1 MPPRFVPTPS
11 PRCPRCTKAVYLAEQ
26 VIGPNGTS
34 WHKSCFTCER
44 CNRRLD
50 STTLAEHEGKAYCQ
64 ACHKLVFGPTGY
76 GYGSG
81 LLVPEDPENQ
91 FKQSIGRPV
100 NREDSNEVSGGFG
113 STYQGEAEE
122 QRRERLTPV
131 NATAARRNSLEMIRE
146 QAEAS
151 RRAYDE
157 AHAQRLAGRHV
168 NPNLT
173 GGSSTSTGSRGEPHT
188 SSGYGLSSGYV
199 SGGSDS
205 SSAFGSTMATTSSP
219 APSVSS
225 ISSAASSQPATKSL
239 YLNQPIKPS
248 SGVSSPHRRESSDAD
263 SDYARSRQALS
274 FQTGAPPVPSGPPSL
289 PKRTPESTGF
299 VRSSHTGDKQDQES
313 YLEYAPIRV
322 VARKEEPRTPSA
334 STPEPAAQSVADDE
348 WDTEPAQKPQEPP
361 MYLSQYLKQQRQKE
375 RDQASSPSGP
385 PSLPKRNPEPVRS
398 VSRSHTGDNQ
408 GQDPYLGERKEDSR
422 APFVSTQ
429 PAATSVA
436 DDEWDAEPTREK
448 PQEPVYISQY
458 LKEQRQATREPE
470 PAPSVSSSGRS
481 NHLLS
486 EADRRNMREQEERQ
500 RQAQA
505 GSGSV
510 EADEWDE
517 EPTPTVPSKPANL
530 SYYQSTPAPIKKAHP
545 VFGGG
550 DICRSCQ
557 KVVYHAELARAH
569 GSVYHKACLRCFSC
583 QKSVDATNM
592 VDRQG
597 TPYCRHCYSR
607 EFGAKG
613 YGYGAGGHVLH
624 TEL

>member
-81 LLVPEDPENQ
+81 LL
-91 FKQSIGRPV
+91 
-100 NREDSNEVSGGFG
+100 
-113 STYQGEAEE
+113 
-122 QRRERLTPV
+122 
-131 NATAARRNSLEMIRE
+131 
-146 QAEAS
+146 
-151 RRAYDE
+151 
-157 AHAQRLAGRHV
+157 
-168 NPNLT
+168 
-173 GGSSTSTGSRGEPHT
+173 
-188 SSGYGLSSGYV
+188 
-199 SGGSDS
+199 
-205 SSAFGSTMATTSSP
+205 
-219 APSVSS
+219 
-225 ISSAASSQPATKSL
+225 
-239 YLNQPIKPS
+239 
-248 SGVSSPHRRESSDAD
+248 
-263 SDYARSRQALS
+263 
-274 FQTGAPPVPSGPPSL
+274 
-289 PKRTPESTGF
+289 
-299 VRSSHTGDKQDQES
+299 
-313 YLEYAPIRV
+313 
-322 VARKEEPRTPSA
+322 
-334 STPEPAAQSVADDE
+334 
-348 WDTEPAQKPQEPP
+348 PP

-385 PSLPKRNPEPVRS
+385 PSLPKRNPEPVR
-398 VSRSHTGDNQ
+398 T
-408 GQDPYLGERKEDSR
+408 
-422 APFVSTQ
+422 
-429 PAATSVA
+429 
-436 DDEWDAEPTREK
+436 
-448 PQEPVYISQY
+448 
-458 LKEQRQATREPE
+458 
-470 PAPSVSSSGRS
+470 
-481 NHLLS
+481 
-486 EADRRNMREQEERQ
+486 
-500 RQAQA
+500 QA